1 MAPDN
6 KDLEKARQHLHEGD
20 ASKALDLSKELAPG
34 AENPGDA
41 INLLFAQAT
50 CHAILQETE
59 TALELLAAIKKI
71 VQGDA
76 HDLSLSVRAGLS
88 EAEKLALWEAELLE
102 ATIYANS
109 GQRDTGCELFAS
121 MKQNYS
127 ELLAAKQE
135 YADILDSR
143 TACALVE
150 AHRYEEAIPIF
161 QALLAR
167 PEVEGKQRLQLSFGI
182 ALRCTGQT
190 SEALSA
196 FSAAVVGND
205 AEAER
210 VAWQYLAEYETD
222 Q

>member
-1 MAPDN
+1 MLN
-6 KDLEKARQHLHEGD
+6 
-20 ASKALDLSKELAPG
+20 
-34 AENPGDA
+34 
-41 INLLFAQAT
+41 
-50 CHAILQETE
+50 ETE
-59 TALELLAAIKKI
+59 TALDLVTDIKKI

-76 HDLSLSVRAGLS
+76 QDLSQSVRSGLS
-88 EAEKLALWEAELLE
+88 EAERSALWEVELLE

-109 GQRDTGCELFAS
+109 GQRDRGFELFAS
-121 MKQNYS
+121 MKQNHS
-127 ELLAAKQE
+127 DLLAAKQE

-150 AHRYEEAIPIF
+150 AHRYEQAIPIF
-161 QALLAR
+161 RALLAK